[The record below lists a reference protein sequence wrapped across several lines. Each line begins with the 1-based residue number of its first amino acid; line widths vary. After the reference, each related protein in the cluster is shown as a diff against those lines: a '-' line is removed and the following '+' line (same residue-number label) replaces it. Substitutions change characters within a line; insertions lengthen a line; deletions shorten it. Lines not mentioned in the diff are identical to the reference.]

1 MTIHS
6 PKHPFGADESLEDL
20 ISRVRGINLDL
31 SSDDEREQAILA
43 CKIIVTETIK
53 RWDVVRAAEQE
64 VKTKLTYAQLRTHIN
79 DVLDLTDAGNEVS
92 YWERIWRAVC
102 GR

>member
-6 PKHPFGADESLEDL
+6 PKHPFGTDESLEEL
-20 ISRVRGINLDL
+20 VNRVRGINMDL

-43 CKIIVTETIK
+43 CKLIVTETIK
-53 RWDVVRAAEQE
+53 RWDVVKAAEAE
-64 VKTKLTYAQLRTHIN
+64 VAEKLTIAKLREHLN
-79 DVLDLTDAGNEVS
+79 DVLDLTDAGNELG
-92 YWERIWRAVC
+92 YWARVWRAVC

>member
-6 PKHPFGADESLEDL
+6 AKHPFGADEAFEDL
-20 ISRVRGINLDL
+20 IARVRGINLDL

-43 CKIIVTETIK
+43 CKIITTETLK
-53 RWDVVRAAEQE
+53 RWDVVRAAEAE
-64 VKTKLTYAQLRTHIN
+64 VKEKLTYAKLREHIN
-79 DVLDLTDAGNEVS
+79 DVLELTDAGNEVS
-92 YWERIWRAVC
+92 YWERLWRAVC